1 MTQMI
6 PEQPTQVEAEAD
18 TPVWKPARRITTLSI
33 GTVLVVILVLTALL
47 APWLAPFDPNIQHIE
62 LRLLP
67 PSHAHWLGTDGF
79 GRDLLSR
86 VVYGARPTL
95 LLVSL
100 ILLLT
105 IPVGLLIGISAGYIG
120 GWFERIVMRLTDI
133 VMSLPSL
140 VMALALVAILGPGL
154 MNGALALAFTSW
166 PPFARQARAE
176 TLALRRSDYLA
187 AARMQGIGGFRLM
200 FGHILPLCLPSAVV
214 RAALSLGGIILASA
228 GLGFLGMG
236 IQPPTAEWG
245 SMVAEGSKVIFDQW
259 WVAAAPGGAILF
271 ASLVFNLL
279 GDGLRDKM
287 DPRHGN

>member
-1 MTQMI
+1 MTQQMI
-6 PEQPTQVEAEAD
+6 PEQPTQVEAEAN
-18 TPVWKPARRITTLSI
+18 VWKPARRITALSV
-33 GTVLVVILVLTALL
+33 GLVLVAILVLTALL
-47 APWLAPFDPNIQHIE
+47 APLLAPFDPNIQHIE

-67 PSHAHWLGTDGF
+67 PSGTHWLGTDGF

-86 VVYGARPTL
+86 VIYGARPTL

-100 ILLLT
+100 ILILT

-120 GWFERIVMRLTDI
+120 GWYERILMRLTDI

-140 VMALALVAILGPGL
+140 VMALALVAIMGPGL

-187 AARMQGIGGFRLM
+187 AARMQGIGGLRLM

-271 ASLVFNLL
+271 ASLAFNLL

>member
-1 MTQMI
+1 MTQLI
-6 PEQPTQVEAEAD
+6 PDQPTQAD
-18 TPVWKPARRITTLSI
+18 AATSWRPTARITTLSI
-33 GTVLVVILVLTALL
+33 GTVLVIILIACALL
-47 APWLAPFDPNIQHIE
+47 APLLAPFDPNIQQIQF
-62 LRLLP
+62 RLLP
-67 PSHAHWLGTDGF
+67 PSAEHWLGTDGF

-86 VVYGARPTL
+86 VIYGARPTL

-100 ILLLT
+100 ILILT
-105 IPVGLLIGISAGYIG
+105 IPIGLLVGISAGYIG
-120 GWFERIVMRLTDI
+120 GWYERVIMRVTD
-133 VMSLPSL
+133 VVLSLPSL
-140 VMALALVAILGPGL
+140 VIALALVSILGTGL

-187 AARMQGIGGFRLM
+187 AARMQGIGGLRLM

-236 IQPPTAEWG
+236 VQPPTAEWG

-271 ASLVFNLL
+271 ASLAFNLL

-287 DPRHGN
+287 DPRHGK

>member
-6 PEQPTQVEAEAD
+6 PEQPTQVEAEHE
-18 TPVWKPARRITTLSI
+18 TRVWKPARRITALSI
-33 GTVLVVILVLTALL
+33 GTVLVAILVLTAVL

-62 LRLLP
+62 MRLLP

-100 ILLLT
+100 ILILT
-105 IPVGLLIGISAGYIG
+105 IPVGMLIGISAGYIG
-120 GWFERIVMRLTDI
+120 GWYERIVMRLTDI

-271 ASLVFNLL
+271 ASLAFNLL

>member
-1 MTQMI
+1 MSQYLSEHE
-6 PEQPTQVEAEAD
+6 PQNE
-18 TPVWKPARRITTLSI
+18 PAPGAFARRRITTLAV
-33 GTVLVVILVLTALL
+33 GGALVAVLLLTALL

-62 LRLLP
+62 LRLLA
-67 PSHAHWLGTDGF
+67 PSAQHWLGTDGF

-95 LLVSL
+95 ILVAL

-105 IPVGLLIGISAGYIG
+105 IPIGLVVGICAGYLG
-120 GWFERIVMRLTDI
+120 GWVERVLMRITDI
-133 VMSLPSL
+133 FLSLPSL
-140 VMALALVAILGPGL
+140 VIALAFVAVLGPGL
-154 MNGALALAFTSW
+154 MNGALALALTSW
-166 PPFARQARAE
+166 PSFARQARAE

-187 AARMQGIGGFRLM
+187 AARMQGINGLRLM
-200 FGHILPLCLPSAVV
+200 AGHILPLCLPSAVV
-214 RAALSLGGIILASA
+214 RAALSLGGIILSAA

-236 IQPPTAEWG
+236 VQPPTAEWG

-271 ASLVFNLL
+271 ASLAFNLL

-287 DPRHGN
+287 DPRHAN

>member
-1 MTQMI
+1 MI
-6 PEQPTQVEAEAD
+6 PEQPTQVEAEAE
-18 TPVWKPARRITTLSI
+18 TSVWKPTRRITAFSVGL
-33 GTVLVVILVLTALL
+33 VLVAILVLTALL

-67 PSHAHWLGTDGF
+67 PSDTHWLGTDGF

-100 ILLLT
+100 ILVLT

-120 GWFERIVMRLTDI
+120 GWYERIVMRLTDI

-187 AARMQGIGGFRLM
+187 AARMQGIGGLRLM

-271 ASLVFNLL
+271 ASLAFNLL